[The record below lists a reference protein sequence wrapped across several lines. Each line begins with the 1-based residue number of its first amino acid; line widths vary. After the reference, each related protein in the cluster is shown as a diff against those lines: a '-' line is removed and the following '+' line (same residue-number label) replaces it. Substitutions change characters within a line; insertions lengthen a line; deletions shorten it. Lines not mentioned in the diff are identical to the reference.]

1 MNKTLLVVF
10 ITLLL
15 TGSAI
20 AQNAEITGTVRDA
33 ETKEIL
39 ANANVKYEKGK
50 AVLSDAS
57 GKYKISLPAGEYD
70 LVINYTGYKA
80 EKQKVVLT
88 AGEKKVID
96 VELTSSA
103 IQVND
108 VVTVSQYKK
117 NAAYETVTVEVVGK
131 TQLQHTNANDLGE
144 AVNKVPGVLVQ
155 DGQISIRSGSA
166 FSYGVGSR
174 TAVLVD
180 GLNFTSADL
189 GEAQFKS
196 VPLENVKQ
204 IEVVKGPA
212 SALFG
217 SAALNG
223 GVNIITEWPSQ
234 TEPKTEIDI
243 NVGVSDRPKLDY
255 QTWWKRGKQ
264 LRAFTNDNINY
275 QQRIKDI
282 QLIVYGNVTYIKGA
296 LEFSDELRG
305 RVGFKLR
312 RLDPKITGLNYGI
325 GANIMT
331 EKSERFFISK
341 DLDSSIYRIGSGS
354 DDQYIRSNIDPFVT
368 YTTAKGHRISGA
380 FRYMNIF
387 RKGNG
392 EDANSVSHQIMGD
405 VQYQYKWKNMLTVT
419 AGVPF
424 NVGLSSSNLYPGFR
438 RNFTTAIYTQLE
450 FKYKILTVQGG
461 VRYEVAGLDT
471 DIISNKPVFR
481 TGVSVQ
487 AAKATFLRAS
497 WGQGYRVPAS
507 GEKYISATFAGSIP
521 IIPNDTL
528 RPESGWGMEFGIKQ
542 GFKIGK
548 WAAYVDASVF
558 WQEYKDFIEFQ
569 IGLWP
574 NRDSKGNQLFP
585 DSLEFPSAGSGKLL
599 GLQAHN
605 VANTRIAGYELS
617 ITGKGKIGPVGVQIL
632 AGYTYT
638 WPTRND
644 IDTAG
649 NHTYKVGEYI
659 QDLFKY
665 SFKRVEHGN
674 PDSTKLLYN
683 IRHLVR
689 ADIELTYWK
698 CYLGATFNFVS
709 TPEVIPPLFR
719 TASNVLF
726 HDLYALDRFHDA
738 HSPGDFFMDMRAGIN
753 VNKHIRIGF
762 IVKNV
767 TNKLYAL
774 RPGKPEAPRNY
785 TLQFKYTF

>member
-1 MNKTLLVVF
+1 MNKLLLIAF
-10 ITLLL
+10 ITLLSI
-15 TGSAI
+15 GRAVS
-20 AQNAEITGTVRDA
+20 QNAELTGTIRDA

-39 ANANVKYEKGK
+39 PNTSVKYDKGK
-50 AVLSDAS
+50 GVLSDAA

-70 LVINYTGYKA
+70 LVINYTGYKTL
-80 EKQKVVLT
+80 KQKVELK
-88 AGEKKVID
+88 AGEKKVLDI
-96 VELTSSA
+96 ELTSSA

-234 TEPKTEIDI
+234 SEPKTDVDVNVGATDRPRIDYQGWWKSPPFFTNI
-243 NVGVSDRPKLDY
+243 NV
-255 QTWWKRGKQ
+255 
-264 LRAFTNDNINY
+264 NH

-282 QLIVYGNVTYIKGA
+282 QLIAYGNITGIKSPLQFGD
-296 LEFSDELRG
+296 EFRVRG
-305 RVGFKLR
+305 GFKLR
-312 RLDPKITGLNYGI
+312 RLDPKIVGLNYGI
-325 GANIMT
+325 SGNIMY
-331 EKSERFFISK
+331 ERSERFFISM
-341 DLDSSIYRIGSGS
+341 DLDSNIFRLGSGS
-354 DDQYIRSNIDPFVT
+354 DDKYIRSNVDPFVT
-368 YTTAKGHRISGA
+368 YTTPKGHRISA
-380 FRYMNIF
+380 QFRYMNIF

-392 EDANSVSHQIMGD
+392 TDPNAVSHQVMGD
-405 VQYQYKWKNMLTVT
+405 VQYQYRWKNMLTVT

-438 RNFTTAIYTQLE
+438 QNFTTALYTQLE
-450 FKYKILTVQGG
+450 FKYKVLTLQGG

-487 AAKATFLRAS
+487 AARATFLRAS

-528 RPESGWGMEFGIKQ
+528 RPESGWGLELGFKQ

-548 WAAYVDASVF
+548 WAAYFDASVF
-558 WQEYKDFIEFQ
+558 WQEYKDFMEFQ

-574 NRDSKGNQLFP
+574 NKDSKGNQLFP
-585 DSLEFPSAGSGKLL
+585 DSLEFPFPGTGKLL
-599 GLQAHN
+599 GLQSHN

-644 IDTAG
+644 VDSAG

-659 QDLFKY
+659 QDFFKY
-665 SFKRVEHGN
+665 NFKRVEHGN

-698 CYLGATFNFVS
+698 CYLGTTFNFVS

-726 HDLYALDRFHDA
+726 HDLYALDNFQDDHK
-738 HSPGDFFMDMRAGIN
+738 PGDFFMDIRAGIQLN
-753 VNKHIRIGF
+753 DHVKFGF
-762 IVKNV
+762 IVKNL
-767 TNKLYAL
+767 TNRLYAL
-774 RPGKPEAPRNY
+774 RPGKPESPRNY